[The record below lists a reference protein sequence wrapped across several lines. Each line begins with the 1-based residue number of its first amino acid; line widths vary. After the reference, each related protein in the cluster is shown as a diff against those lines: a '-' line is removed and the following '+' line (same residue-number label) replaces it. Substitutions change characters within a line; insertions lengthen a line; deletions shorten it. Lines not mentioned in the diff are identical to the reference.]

1 MAVLVQ
7 NNAYST
13 LASGIN
19 NVATTITLAA
29 GTGSRFPAIAGAD
42 YFFATLINSSNQLE
56 IVKVTARA
64 TDTLTVVRGQD
75 NTTARA
81 YSTGDRIELRVT
93 AALLAAIRDSVAPAD
108 GAVTSAK
115 LADASVITAKIA
127 DSNVTLAKLV
137 AAVQQ
142 SLTPTASVV
151 PFAGVTAP
159 TGWLFCDGSA
169 VSRSTYS
176 ALWTAV
182 GTTASPYGLGDG
194 STTFNLP
201 DLRGRTIAGKDIS
214 VLGSFA
220 NRLTAAVNSQNL
232 GANGGAQTHIIT
244 VPEMPPHNHTITPTV
259 IVGSGTGLKSDATGE
274 IMGTATTSTIGGG
287 TAHNNVQ
294 PTIVLNYIIKT

>member
-13 LASGIN
+13 LASNITD
-19 NVATTITLAA
+19 VATTITLAA

-42 YFFATLINSSNQLE
+42 YFFATVINSSNQLE

-75 NTTARA
+75 STTARA

-108 GAVTSAK
+108 GTITSAK
-115 LADASVITAKIA
+115 LVDASVITAKIA

-194 STTFNLP
+194 SATFNLP

-220 NRLTAAVNSQNL
+220 NRLTAAINSQTL

-244 VPEMPPHNHTITPTV
+244 VPEMPPHNH
-259 IVGSGTGLKSDATGE
+259 IVSAAGNYS
-274 IMGTATTSTIGGG
+274 GGG
-287 TAHNNVQ
+287 NNPVPGSTGDRPSGAAGGGLAHNNVQ

>member
-13 LASGIN
+13 LASSIN

-108 GAVTSAK
+108 GTVTSAK

-142 SLTPTASVV
+142 SLTPTASIV

-169 VSRSTYS
+169 VPRSTYS

-201 DLRGRTIAGKDIS
+201 DLRGRTIAGKDIL
-214 VLGSFA
+214 VVGSFA
-220 NRLTAAVNSQNL
+220 NRLTAAINSQNL

-244 VPEMPPHNHTITPTV
+244 VPEMPPHNHTITT
-259 IVGSGTGLKSDATGE
+259 IIDGTSTGLKSDATGE
-274 IMGTATTSTIGGG
+274 IIGTSTTSTVGGG
-287 TAHNNVQ
+287 IAHNNVQ